1 MKIEIFNEI
10 FESLRRNKLRTFL
23 TGFSIAWGI
32 FILMILLA
40 SGNGLKNGVMSN
52 FESSATNIVSLYAGY
67 TSLPYNGHPK
77 DRRIKMDETDLILLK
92 NGFYETKDIV
102 PVYQLGY
109 KKYYN
114 KKKETDGNLLA
125 VTPHYFDI
133 QNIKVK
139 HGRAINQ
146 LDMQQERK
154 VIVLSSNSAQ
164 LLFETENA
172 IGKTITIDDIIYTIV
187 GIYSNAQ
194 TSWRASYYLPLST
207 GLSIYI
213 TQDRLRQIQFTTDN
227 LTTRDE
233 NEGFNKKLRMR
244 LSKKHDFDPNDY
256 SAIRIYN
263 NLLDYLNTMTIF
275 SVLNTFLWIIGIGTL
290 VSGIVGV
297 SNITLI
303 TVKERTKEFG
313 IRKALGAKP
322 SSVIRLVLSE
332 SLIITGFFGYIGL
345 LFGVIVTEIFSKVI
359 DSMPSGSTDIDM
371 AVFQDATI
379 DFGIAISA
387 TTVMI
392 IAGLLAGYF
401 PARKAV
407 AIKPIE
413 ALRYE

>member
-1 MKIEIFNEI
+1 MKLELINEI
-10 FESLRRNKLRTFL
+10 LESLRRNKLRTVL

-52 FESSATNIVSLYAGY
+52 FESSATNIVSIETYY
-67 TSLPYNGHPK
+67 TSIPYDGYPK
-77 DRRIKMDETDLILLK
+77 GRWIKMDETDLSLLE
-92 NGFYETKDIV
+92 NAFYETDNIM

-114 KKKETDGNLLA
+114 KKRETDGVLTA

-133 QNIKVK
+133 QNIKIK

-146 LDMQQERK
+146 LDIEQQRK

-164 LLFETENA
+164 LLFGAENA
-172 IGKTITIDDIIYTIV
+172 VGETLMMDDIIYTVV

-194 TSWRASYYLPLST
+194 TSWRESYYLPLT
-207 GLSIYI
+207 TALSIYV
-213 TQDRLRQIQFTTDN
+213 TENRLRRIQFTVEG
-227 LTTRDE
+227 LTTKLE
-233 NEGFNKKLRMR
+233 NEQLNKKLRTR
-244 LSKKHDFDPNDY
+244 FGKKHHFDPNDY
-256 SAIRIYN
+256 MALDIRN
-263 NLLDYLNTMTIF
+263 NLLSYLQNMTIF
-275 SVLNTFLWIIGIGTL
+275 SVLNTFLWIIGIGIL

-313 IRKALGAKP
+313 VRKALGAKP
-322 SSVIRLVLSE
+322 FSIIRLVMTE
-332 SLIITGFFGYIGL
+332 SLLITGFFGYIGL
-345 LFGVIVTEIFSKVI
+345 LIGVIVTEIFNKVMS
-359 DSMPSGSTDIDM
+359 SMGSNSGDMEM

-379 DFGIAISA
+379 DFGIAVSA
-387 TTVMI
+387 TVVMI

-407 AIKPIE
+407 AIKPIK
-413 ALRYE
+413 ALKYE

>member
-1 MKIEIFNEI
+1 MRIELFNEI
-10 FESLRRNKLRTFL
+10 FESLKRNKLRTFL

-52 FESSATNIVSLYAGY
+52 FESSSTNIVTLYAGY
-67 TSLPYNGHPK
+67 TSLPYNGNPK

-92 NGFYETKDIV
+92 NGFYETKNIM

-114 KKKETDGNLLA
+114 KKKETDGDLLA

-133 QNIKVK
+133 QNIKIK
-139 HGRAINQ
+139 YGRAINQ
-146 LDMQQERK
+146 LDIQQERK

-172 IGKTITIDDIIYTIV
+172 IGKTITIDDIIYTIIGV
-187 GIYSNAQ
+187 YSNAQ

-213 TQDRLRQIQFTTDN
+213 TQDQLRQIQFTTDN
-227 LTTRDE
+227 LTTRDA

-244 LSKKHDFDPNDY
+244 LSKKHNFDPNDY
-256 SAIRIYN
+256 SAIYIRN
-263 NLLDYLNTMTIF
+263 NLLDYLQTVTIF
-275 SVLNTFLWIIGIGTL
+275 SALNTFLWIIGIGTL
-290 VSGIVGV
+290 ISGVVGV

-322 SSVIRLVLSE
+322 SSVIRLVITE

-345 LFGVIVTEIFSKVI
+345 LFGVIVAEIFNKI
-359 DSMPSGSTDIDM
+359 IGSMSSNLGNMDM
-371 AVFQDATI
+371 AIFQDATI

-387 TTVMI
+387 TVVMI

-407 AIKPIE
+407 EIKPIE
-413 ALRYE
+413 ALKYE